1 MACHLCYIKWHNN
14 NNEFWSLRPP
24 KGPILFLPSSS
35 SMSYLVLTLAS
46 WAISS
51 FYLCQQPWLDQHVPC
66 VNSLL
71 IRGFV
76 DSIGLNILL
85 CNKILL
91 FISIYL
97 KLVSNK
103 ITLAWIIVAAWQE
116 EHSFICIAVGSDG
129 QEADTSQSKAREEPV
144 CVQWF
149 ALGIIGKD
157 DYLVSKLTCVIRWQ
171 LQAANTKIKLRTC
184 EEHGCPK
191 GGRATTALSLSKD
204 SEETHVVLREKNTC
218 SCH

>member
-1 MACHLCYIKWHNN
+1 
-14 NNEFWSLRPP
+14 
-24 KGPILFLPSSS
+24 
-35 SMSYLVLTLAS
+35 MSYLVLTLAP
-46 WAISS
+46 WTISS

-85 CNKILL
+85 
-91 FISIYL
+91 
-97 KLVSNK
+97 
-103 ITLAWIIVAAWQE
+103 
-116 EHSFICIAVGSDG
+116 FICIAVGSDG

-204 SEETHVVLREKNTC
+204 SEETGVRVYHAQALYQLCC
-218 SCH
+218 STPSISLSIA

>member
-1 MACHLCYIKWHNN
+1 M
-14 NNEFWSLRPP
+14 FRT
-24 KGPILFLPSSS
+24 SSI
-35 SMSYLVLTLAS
+35 YVVRTLLAS
-46 WAISS
+46 CYHKYC
-51 FYLCQQPWLDQHVPC
+51 FYLCQQPWLDQHVTC

-204 SEETHVVLREKNTC
+204 SEETGVRVYHAQALYQLCC
-218 SCH
+218 STPSISFSIA